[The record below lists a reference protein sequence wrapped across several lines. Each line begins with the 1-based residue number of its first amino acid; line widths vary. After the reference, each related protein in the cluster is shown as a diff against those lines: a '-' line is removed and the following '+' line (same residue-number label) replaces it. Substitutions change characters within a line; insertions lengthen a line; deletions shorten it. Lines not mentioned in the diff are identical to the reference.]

1 VGRVLPLPPND
12 RKARTTILT
21 RKDERVRI
29 HPSSTNAK

>member
-1 VGRVLPLPPND
+1 VLPLPTND
-12 RKARTTILT
+12 RKARTAILT